1 MSRSKAKPTKAEE
14 SDFGTPELRRQ
25 GTWTI
30 DQLDPNNRA
39 SKRIRM
45 EDNIAWYTRRHYLS
59 QQQADALVR
68 YRDDAFMAGI
78 FPPCIGN
85 YDQRVA
91 GGKTELS
98 DVRIAAQ
105 ARRDHA
111 INLLA
116 KTHAR
121 AVALIEAVAVDG
133 KMAGPYFL
141 STGMGTPNEA
151 LTLLVRC
158 CEALGKHYGLIK

>member
-1 MSRSKAKPTKAEE
+1 MRIMRMKTEDQPP
-14 SDFGTPELRRQ
+14 DFGTPEARRQ
-25 GTWTI
+25 ASWVI
-30 DQLDPNNRA
+30 EQLNPNDRR

-45 EDNIAWYTRRHYLS
+45 EDNIEWYIKRHYLT
-59 QQQADALVR
+59 QPHADALLR
-68 YRDDAFMAGI
+68 YRDDAYLAGV

-85 YDQRVA
+85 YDQRVT
-91 GGKTELS
+91 GGKSEIS
-98 DVRIAAQ
+98 DVRLAAQ

-111 INLLA
+111 IALLA
-116 KTHAR
+116 KINKR

-133 KMAGPYFL
+133 KHAGPYFQ
-141 STGMGTPNEA
+141 SSGMGTPNEA